1 MNTTPDASSLRI
13 VGLVLARIGSKRL
26 VRKNVL
32 SVAGRPMFIHALEAL
47 RASNLITDVFL
58 STESD
63 EIKNLASRLHWVR
76 AIDRPVHLAEDN
88 VRTQEVFK
96 HFAGEVDFDI
106 LVSVQANSP
115 QVRTENIDRGI
126 SLLLDKNLWEVRS
139 VNDEGLENG
148 AFWILRRKTVFWD
161 GLSVYFGVVQDNAI
175 DVHTE
180 ADLERVRR
188 EMR

>member
-1 MNTTPDASSLRI
+1 
-13 VGLVLARIGSKRL
+13 
-26 VRKNVL
+26 
-32 SVAGRPMFIHALEAL
+32 
-47 RASNLITDVFL
+47 
-58 STESD
+58 
-63 EIKNLASRLHWVR
+63 LHWVR